1 MSPCQCHIISLELNT
16 LIKFFIQSEKEEKK
30 AQIHKQLVISI
41 GEYIRRLEEAGN
53 PVYLMAVWG
62 DLASTSY

>member
-1 MSPCQCHIISLELNT
+1 MSHHFTWAEYIHGF
-16 LIKFFIQSEKEEKK
+16 KFFIQSEKEEKK

-41 GEYIRRLEEAGN
+41 GECIRRLEEAGN